1 MLWPNVSENVP
12 PVQALLPLAFVYD
25 PERPLMV
32 EVTAPPKVKVA
43 DVALMETPVT
53 VVPEWATVI
62 VRPVKVRTPPR
73 LQSPGVKVVVD
84 PVKLLMIPMI
94 VV

>member
-1 MLWPNVSENVP
+1 MLWPSVSENVP
-12 PVQALLPLAFVYD
+12 PVQALLPFALVYD
-25 PERPLMV
+25 PEIPLMV

-43 DVALMETPVT
+43 DAALKETPLT
-53 VVPEWATVI
+53 VAPEWAMVI
-62 VRPVKVRTPPR
+62 VIPVNVRTPSR

-84 PVKLLMIPMI
+84 PVKLLIIPVI